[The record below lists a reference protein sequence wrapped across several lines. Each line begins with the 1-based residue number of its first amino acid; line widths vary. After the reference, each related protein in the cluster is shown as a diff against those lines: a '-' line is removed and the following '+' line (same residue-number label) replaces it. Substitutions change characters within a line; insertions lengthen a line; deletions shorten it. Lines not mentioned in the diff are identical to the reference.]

1 MDVDVQYSNYTDDF
15 FGDGE
20 YVNLYGSRKKKKE
33 REEKKRFDPLL
44 ITGGITAATVYVGS
58 TLFKRKKNLE
68 EKRRVAERE
77 AERLRLESE
86 KLIAE
91 GKAAEA
97 KAKADEAQAKAAQA
111 EADKKSL
118 EALQP
123 KETIIESTVVAQ
135 PQKKT
140 GKFVPYI
147 IGGVI
152 LIGGLIYF
160 LRKK

>member
-20 YVNLYGSRKKKKE
+20 YVNLFGSRKRKKAL
-33 REEKKRFDPLL
+33 EEKKR
-44 ITGGITAATVYVGS
+44 TAQQ
-58 TLFKRKKNLE
+58 
-68 EKRRVAERE
+68 E

-91 GKAAEA
+91 AKAAE
-97 KAKADEAQAKAAQA
+97 A
-111 EADKKSL
+111 EADKKRL
-118 EALQP
+118 EALQIREKEVVKKDVLQP

-152 LIGGLIYF
+152 LIGGLVYF